1 MWIYAAS
8 SRLRV
13 AEPRPLRH
21 ADTERL
27 WIRSRF
33 ELRQHGRLPADLL
46 IPVDPRLRLSTQ
58 QLRSLCSWLLS
69 VAKPGQARPSQRP
82 KLPSATHASQLSTTT
97 NSTPR
102 LSQSTGSH
110 PCSSPLAFKP
120 HARRSLLGHHK
131 GIDTPLAPAYN
142 PHIPAAAYIHTSDRT
157 PIPPLPLKSTSFAGP
172 GPHTRCSSQQGH
184 PTLTSLD
191 SGELRSTTISLPQH
205 LRSARTSV
213 CNSCDPSERSARTFS
228 SPFVVPELKQS
239 SYDQIRTRRRT
250 DRGST
255 AAPPDGP
262 CSCRCYRRPVQSIH
276 TPHAP
281 SATPLS

>member
-1 MWIYAAS
+1 MPRAMHPYGFGCAYLHEPASAQSQSQSLTHTLTLTGTGTLTHRIGTTEQTLAGTDNLELLRALRDGRDCFGSGVGSQGPLSPIGREKEGNDAHDWGCGFTLHS

-97 NSTPR
+97 NSTPGSRNLLDHTHARHR
-102 LSQSTGSH
+102 LPSSHTPGVASLATIKGSTHRSRRIQPTH
-110 PCSSPLAFKP
+110 PSGCIHSYIRP
-120 HARRSLLGHHK
+120 HAH
-131 GIDTPLAPAYN
+131 
-142 PHIPAAAYIHTSDRT
+142 PAASAQIDFICGTRT
-157 PIPPLPLKSTSFAGP
+157 T
-172 GPHTRCSSQQGH
+172 H
-184 PTLTSLD
+184 
-191 SGELRSTTISLPQH
+191 
-205 LRSARTSV
+205 
-213 CNSCDPSERSARTFS
+213 
-228 SPFVVPELKQS
+228 
-239 SYDQIRTRRRT
+239 
-250 DRGST
+250 
-255 AAPPDGP
+255 
-262 CSCRCYRRPVQSIH
+262 
-276 TPHAP
+276 
-281 SATPLS
+281 